1 MGRWLRPTSLTEAL
15 GALADQR
22 WTVIAGGTDHFP
34 ARLGAAREEDVL
46 DITALAGLRRIET
59 RPAGLFIPCA
69 ATWTDLIEADLPPA
83 FDGLRAA
90 ARQVGGVQIQNR
102 ATLVGNL
109 CNASPA
115 ADGVPNLLALGARVI
130 LQSVGGRRDLS
141 ICDFVRGNR
150 RTARRKDEL
159 VLGIVVPTPSPSA
172 RGCFLKLGARRY
184 LVISIVSVAAVL
196 DVAGDGTVR
205 DARIAVGAC
214 TAAPVRLPMLE
225 TALVGQLP
233 SPDRVQAEHLAPLAP
248 IDDVRA
254 SAEYRLLAAQA
265 LIGRALAGLAESRM
279 AA

>member
-15 GALADQR
+15 GAMADQR

-34 ARLGAAREEDVL
+34 ARLGAVREEDVL

-59 RPAGLFIPCA
+59 RPDGLFIPCA

-83 FDGLRAA
+83 FDGLR
-90 ARQVGGVQIQNR
+90 
-102 ATLVGNL
+102 
-109 CNASPA
+109 
-115 ADGVPNLLALGARVI
+115 ALGARVI